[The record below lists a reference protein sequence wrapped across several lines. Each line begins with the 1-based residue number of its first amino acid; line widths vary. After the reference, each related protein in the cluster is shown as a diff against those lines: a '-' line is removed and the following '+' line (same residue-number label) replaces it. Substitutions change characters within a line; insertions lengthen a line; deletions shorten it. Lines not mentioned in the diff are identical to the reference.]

1 MMTHEGAPGAATH
14 WTMEMVPVADSVRL
28 AVGKTGV
35 QDEHAP
41 LIALH
46 GITAHHRSFNA
57 IARHITHPGGVYGV
71 DLRGRGNS
79 DKPASGYGHDQHAR
93 DIVALLDSYGI
104 ERAVVM
110 GHSMGAFVAV
120 QVALLF
126 PKRVCGLVLM
136 DGGFPADA
144 AAQTDPT
151 STEAKEMQEGLM
163 RAFNRLSMSFALP
176 DAYLDYWFPGQGV
189 TLDLLPPDL
198 ADYYRYDLR
207 QGDDGGWR
215 PKCAPR
221 AATEDGVWTMTHA
234 PKEAEM
240 AAVTCP
246 VALVRAEQG
255 FIPGSGPLVTPAALE
270 AFKRALDVQAD
281 LYLPASN
288 HYTMVMDPFATQI
301 AAAVDQFVS
310 ALGARG

>member
-14 WTMEMVPVADSVRL
+14 WTMEMVPVADSIRL
-28 AVGKTGV
+28 AVGKTGA
-35 QDEHAP
+35 QDEHDP

-57 IARHITHPGGVYGV
+57 VARYITHPGGVHGV
-71 DLRGRGNS
+71 DLRGRGDS

-93 DIVALLDSYGI
+93 DIVALLDHYGI
-104 ERAVVM
+104 ERAIIM

-126 PKRVCGLVLM
+126 PQRVRGLVLM

-144 AAQTDPT
+144 AAQADPN
-151 STEAKEMQEGLM
+151 STEAKEMQAGLM
-163 RAFNRLSMSFALP
+163 RAFNRLSMSFASP

-189 TLDLLPPDL
+189 TLDVLPPDL
-198 ADYYRYDLR
+198 ADYYLYDL
-207 QGDDGGWR
+207 QKGDDGLYR
-215 PKCAPR
+215 PKCAAQ
-221 AATEDGVWTMTHA
+221 AAMEDGVWTMTHA
-234 PKEAEM
+234 PKEADI

-255 FIPGSGPLVTPAALE
+255 FIPGAGPLVTPGAVE
-270 AFKRALDVQAD
+270 AFKRALDVRAD
-281 LYLPASN
+281 LYLPGSN
-288 HYTMVMDPFATQI
+288 HYTMVMDPFANGV
-301 AAAVDQFVS
+301 AAAVDQF
-310 ALGARG
+310 AATLE